1 MWNIYTN
8 KKEFIYNFWLSY
20 KLSQKYNFFIRKNNK
35 LFWASKDKKIIS
47 KNTFLNFSEK
57 KFNYF
62 WEKWKIDFKSERKKK
77 IFYKF
82 FGKEISFLEQKI
94 ENYFWEKWEIAYIY
108 NIWNFFY
115 YLFFDFRDFF
125 DIYIKKSFDYLNFYF
140 ENEDF
145 ILEEIPWY
153 GKIFFEIYDIP
164 ENIFLMEYEFEKYK
178 NKNKIFEKKK
188 ILNPQTY
195 NHSKKWWKNF
205 LNKNDRNNFKKSLK
219 NAIKNWNLEDFSTTK
234 MKNNKRFFD

>member
-57 KFNYF
+57 KF
-62 WEKWKIDFKSERKKK
+62 
-77 IFYKF
+77 
-82 FGKEISFLEQKI
+82 
-94 ENYFWEKWEIAYIY
+94 NYFWEKWEIAYIY